1 MIIKFHKLISLVR
14 VSWELVDFV
23 LVFLSSKMVIINML
37 AVPLVLYETKRVELF
52 MDLCYRFCCFR
63 KILFIIFVVKVT
75 FSIDC
80 VIYFPSIMFQE
91 DVVSTY

>member
-1 MIIKFHKLISLVR
+1 MIIKWHKLISLVR
-14 VSWELVDFV
+14 DSWELVDYV
-23 LVFLSSKMVIINML
+23 LVFLSSKMVIKNML

-63 KILFIIFVVKVT
+63 NILFIFVVKVT

-80 VIYFPSIMFQE
+80 VIYLPSIMFQE